1 MSQVFDLLIVG
12 GGVTGSAL
20 LYLTSKYTNI
30 KHVGMLEKYA
40 APARVNSLHS
50 NNSQTLHCG
59 DIETNYSLDKALK
72 VQRAARMVENYATVQ
87 PDIDHLIFRYPKM
100 VLGVGAAEC
109 QKLRERYA
117 TLSPHYSRLRLLEA
131 KDIARIEPAV
141 AYSNGNLRPD
151 EIVALGSEDEY
162 TAVNFE
168 ALARSFARQAR
179 RCEGKDVEVQYNQR
193 VRHIKVQGEL
203 FIVETNQTCFQAR
216 SIVACAGGHSLQ
228 LAHDL
233 GYGHHFSVL
242 PVAGSYYFTP
252 QVLNGKVY
260 TVQNDKLPFAA
271 IHGDP
276 DVMVPGKTRWGPT
289 ALVLPVLERYNW
301 ETVKDFMRVFRF
313 DRKVWDVLYD
323 LLKVSDIRNYMLKN
337 FLFEIPVL
345 RRGIFLKDARK
356 IVPDLNYRDLKFAH
370 HVGGIRPQLIDKDHR
385 RLMMGEAKID
395 TGIGAIFNM
404 TPSPGATCC
413 LENAE
418 VDMRSVADFLGAE
431 VDEDAFARDL
441 LAGDQRHDSADL
453 PAHIITGADA
463 A

>member
-1 MSQVFDLLIVG
+1 VAQVFDLLIIG

-20 LYLTSKYTNI
+20 LYLTAKYTDI
-30 KHVGMLEKYA
+30 KHVAMLEKYA

-72 VQRAARMVENYATVQ
+72 VQRAARMVENYAVAQ
-87 PDIDHLIFRYPKM
+87 ADIDHLIFKYPKM
-100 VLGVGAAEC
+100 VLGVGAKEC
-109 QKLRERYA
+109 QQLRERFDM
-117 TLSPHYSRLRLLEA
+117 LSPHYPNLQLLEP

-141 AYSNGNLRPD
+141 AYSNGGMRSD
-151 EIVALGSEDEY
+151 EIIALGSENEY

-168 ALARSFARQAR
+168 ALARSFVRQAR
-179 RCEGKDVEVQYNQR
+179 RSEGTEVAVGYNQS
-193 VRHIKVQGEL
+193 VRHIKKQGDL
-203 FIVETNQTCFQAR
+203 FVVETGSTSFQAR
-216 SIVACAGGHSLQ
+216 SIVVCAGGHSLK

-233 GYGHHFSVL
+233 GFGHHYSVL

-252 QVLNGKVY
+252 QVLKGKVY

-301 ETVKDFMRVFRF
+301 DTLKDFMRVFRF

-323 LLKVSDIRNYMLKN
+323 LLKVPDIRNYMLKN
-337 FLFEIPVL
+337 FLFEVPVL
-345 RRGIFLKDARK
+345 RRALFLKDARK
-356 IVPDLNYRDLKFAH
+356 IVPDLKYKDLKFASK
-370 HVGGIRPQLIDKDHR
+370 VGGIRPQLIDKDHR
-385 RLMMGEAKID
+385 KLMMGEAKID
-395 TGIGAIFNM
+395 TGVGAIFNM

-418 VDMRSVADFLGAE
+418 VDMRKIAGFLGAT
-431 VDEDAFARDL
+431 VDEEAFAADL
-441 LAGDQRHDSADL
+441 LVNDQRHVEEDL
-453 PAHIITGADA
+453 PMYLISGEDA

>member
-20 LYLTSKYTNI
+20 LYLTSKYTDV

-59 DIETNYSLDKALK
+59 DIETDYSLEKALK
-72 VQRAARMVENYATVQ
+72 VQRAARMVENYATTQ
-87 PDIDHLIFRYPKM
+87 PDIDHLIFKYPKM
-100 VLGVGAAEC
+100 VLGVGAEEC
-109 QKLRERYA
+109 RQLRERFDAVSFSY
-117 TLSPHYSRLRLLEA
+117 PRLRLLEP

-141 AYSNGNLRPD
+141 AYSKGRMRSD
-151 EIVALGSEDEY
+151 EIIALGSEDEY

-168 ALARSFARQAR
+168 ALARSFLRQAR
-179 RCEGKDVEVQYNQR
+179 RCVSKQVDVEYNQR
-193 VRHIKVQGEL
+193 VRHIKRQGEL
-203 FIVETNQTCFQAR
+203 YVVETGKTCYQAR
-216 SIVACAGGHSLQ
+216 AIVVCAGGHSLK
-228 LAHDL
+228 LAHHL

-252 QVLNGKVY
+252 RVLNGKVY
-260 TVQNDKLPFAA
+260 TVENDKLPFAG

-276 DVMVPGKTRWGPT
+276 DLMVPGNTRWGPT
-289 ALVLPVLERYNW
+289 ALVLPVLERYSW
-301 ETVKDFMRVFRF
+301 ETLKDFMRVFRF
-313 DRKVWDVLYD
+313 DRQVSNVLYD
-323 LLKVSDIRNYMLKN
+323 LLKVSDVRDYMLKN
-337 FLFEIPVL
+337 FLFEVPIL
-345 RRGIFLKDARK
+345 RRALFLRDARK
-356 IVPDLNYRDLKFAH
+356 IVPDLKYGDMKFAH
-370 HVGGIRPQLIDKDHR
+370 HAGGIRPQLIDKDNR

-395 TGIGAIFNM
+395 TGMGAVFNM

-418 VDMRSVADFLGAE
+418 VDMRTIAGFLGAR
-431 VDEDAFARDL
+431 VDESRFAEDL
-441 LAGDQRHDSADL
+441 LIDDQRHGSNDL
-453 PAHIITGADA
+453 PAHIISGADA

>member
-1 MSQVFDLLIVG
+1 MSQVYDLLIVG

-20 LYLTSKYTNI
+20 LYLTSKYTDI
-30 KHVGMLEKYA
+30 KHIGMLEKYA

-72 VQRAARMVENYATVQ
+72 VQRAARMVENYAVTQ
-87 PDIDHLIFRYPKM
+87 PDIDHLIFQFPKM
-100 VLGVGAAEC
+100 VLGVGAREC
-109 QKLRERYA
+109 QQLRERFEI
-117 TLSPHYSRLRLLEA
+117 LSPHYPHLKLLEP

-141 AYSNGNLRPD
+141 AYSKGTMRSD
-151 EIVALGSEDEY
+151 EIIALGSEDEY

-168 ALARSFARQAR
+168 ALARSFVRQAQ
-179 RCEGKDVEVQYNQR
+179 RCEDRTVDVHYNSLVQ
-193 VRHIKVQGEL
+193 HIRMRGEL
-203 FIVETNQTCFQAR
+203 FVVESGDTTFQAH
-216 SIVACAGGHSLQ
+216 SIVVCAGGHSLK

-233 GYGHHFSVL
+233 GYGHHYSVL

-252 QVLNGKVY
+252 QMLHGKVY
-260 TVQNDKLPFAA
+260 TVQNDALPFAA

-301 ETVKDFMRVFRF
+301 ETLKDFMRVFRF
-313 DRKVWDVLYD
+313 DRKVWNVLYD

-337 FLFEIPVL
+337 FLFEIPIL
-345 RRGIFLKDARK
+345 RRRLFLKDARK
-356 IVPDLNYRDLKFAH
+356 IVPDLKYRDLKFAH

-385 RLMMGEAKID
+385 KLMMGEAKID
-395 TGIGAIFNM
+395 TGVGAIFNM

-418 VDMRSVADFLGAE
+418 VDMRAVAEFLGAT
-431 VDEDAFARDL
+431 VDEERFAKDL
-441 LAGDQRHDSADL
+441 LIDDERHKNSDL
-453 PAHIITGADA
+453 PAHIITGDA
-463 A
+463 AA

>member
-1 MSQVFDLLIVG
+1 MAQVFDLLIVG

-20 LYLTSKYTNI
+20 LYLTAKYTDI
-30 KHVGMLEKYA
+30 QHVAMLEKYA

-59 DIETNYSLDKALK
+59 DIETNYSLEKALK
-72 VQRAARMVENYATVQ
+72 VQRAARMVENYATAQ

-100 VLGVGAAEC
+100 VLGVGDEEC
-109 QKLRERYA
+109 RQLRERFDN
-117 TLSPHYSRLRLLEA
+117 LEPHYPNLRLLDA
-131 KDIARIEPAV
+131 KEIARIEPAV
-141 AYSNGNLRPD
+141 AYSNGALRD
-151 EIVALGSEDEY
+151 DQIIALGSENEY

-168 ALARSFARQAR
+168 ALARSFVRQAR
-179 RCEGKDVEVQYNQR
+179 RCENTEVAVGYNQS
-193 VRHIKVQGEL
+193 VRHIKRQGEI
-203 FIVETNQTCFQAR
+203 FVVETGNASFQAR
-216 SIVACAGGHSLQ
+216 SIVVCAGGHSLK

-233 GYGHHFSVL
+233 GFGHHYSVL

-252 QVLNGKVY
+252 QVLRGKVY

-301 ETVKDFMRVFRF
+301 DTLKDFMRVFRF
-313 DRKVWDVLYD
+313 DRQVWDVLYD
-323 LLKVSDIRNYMLKN
+323 LLKVKDIRNYMLKN
-337 FLFEIPVL
+337 FLFEVPVL
-345 RRGIFLKDARK
+345 RRALFLKDARK
-356 IVPDLNYRDLKFAH
+356 IVPDLKYKDLKFAH

-385 RLMMGEAKID
+385 KLMMGEAKID
-395 TGIGAIFNM
+395 TGVGAIFNM

-418 VDMRSVADFLGAE
+418 VDMRKVAEYLGAV
-431 VDEDAFARDL
+431 VDEEAFARDL
-441 LAGDQRHDSADL
+441 LVNDQRHEVDDL
-453 PAHIITGADA
+453 PMYLISGEDA

>member
-1 MSQVFDLLIVG
+1 MAQVFDLLIVG

-20 LYLTSKYTNI
+20 LYLTARYTDI
-30 KHVGMLEKYA
+30 RHIGMLEKYA

-72 VQRAARMVENYATVQ
+72 VQRAARMVENYALAQ

-100 VLGVGAAEC
+100 VLGVGEREC
-109 QKLRERYA
+109 AQLRERFTA
-117 TLSPHYSRLRLLEA
+117 LSPHYPRLRLLEA
-131 KDIARIEPAV
+131 KDIARIEPTV
-141 AYSNGNLRPD
+141 AYANGSLRAD

-168 ALARSFARQAR
+168 ALARSFVRQAQ
-179 RCEGKDVEVQYNQR
+179 RCQDKEIAIGYNQS
-193 VRHIKVQGEL
+193 VRHIKRQNDL
-203 FIVETNQTCFQAR
+203 FVIETGSASFQAR
-216 SIVACAGGHSLQ
+216 SIVVCAGGHSLK

-252 QVLNGKVY
+252 KVLRGKVY

-301 ETVKDFMRVFRF
+301 ETLRDFMRVFRF
-313 DRKVWDVLYD
+313 DRQVWDVLYD
-323 LLKVSDIRNYMLKN
+323 LLKVRDIRNYMFKN
-337 FLFEIPVL
+337 FLFEVPVL
-345 RRGIFLKDARK
+345 RRALFLKDARK
-356 IVPDLNYRDLKFAH
+356 IVPDLRYKDLQFAQR
-370 HVGGIRPQLIDKDHR
+370 VGGIRPQLIDKENR

-395 TGIGAIFNM
+395 TGVGAVFNM

-418 VDMRSVADFLGAE
+418 VDMRKVAEYLGAR
-431 VDEDAFARDL
+431 VDERGFAEDL
-441 LAGDQRHDSADL
+441 LVNDGQHAVEDL
-453 PAHIITGADA
+453 PTHFISGEDA